1 MDISRPGC
9 HERHLLRR
17 RDNPLFPAALRQVDA
32 AQLAA
37 ARRRDAAER
46 AEFEQQ
52 FRALLGEAAG
62 LKPNEASETLLDLKA
77 RLDQAYTRLASLGGD
92 TAALKQGLRRLTDSI
107 IAAVQRAAAGD
118 PLAAEELAQ
127 EQLAR
132 QQHYRLM
139 EAPLAADLMRAD
151 MPLSAEE
158 LAATLLSAPADELEA
173 ALWLFGPDELAVL
186 CREAE
191 GLAAT
196 TAAARD
202 NLARMQ
208 AHRSGG

>member
-52 FRALLGEAAG
+52 FRALLEEAAG
-62 LKPNEASETLLDLKA
+62 LKPNEGSEVLLDLKA

-173 ALWLFGPDELAVL
+173 ALWLFGPEELAVL

-191 GLAAT
+191 ELAAT